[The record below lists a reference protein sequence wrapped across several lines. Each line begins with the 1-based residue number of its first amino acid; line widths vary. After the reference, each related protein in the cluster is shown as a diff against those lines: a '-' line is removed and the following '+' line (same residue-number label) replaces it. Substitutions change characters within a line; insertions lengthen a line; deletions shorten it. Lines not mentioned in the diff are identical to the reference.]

1 MPTHRSQRY
10 KDSDSVTGSNL
21 TFETLRS
28 LIKEAVDDGVSN
40 LLRNLK
46 SFKRELKTLSK
57 KVDKA
62 SGVAGKVEKLSEST
76 NSRFTDIYETVIPK
90 INEHMSNIATAL
102 TKRVLDLDVHRRKW
116 SLNIQGIQG
125 AASEDEK
132 VTRAKVVDFAKN
144 KLRIPDAS
152 LNDYGA
158 CHRLSQEASSG
169 IIMKFLDLSQ
179 RNAWLDSAKNL
190 KRYPDCANVSISPDL
205 PNDLR
210 PLKTE
215 LLNKRKQLPPD
226 QKKSSSIRFLKQW
239 PYVELRVKHHPTI
252 RPSESV
258 TNVCERVLGLN
269 KNSLLLTIPEPE
281 REAQEDGAE
290 TSEEN
295 DSEEEEED
303 VEDEANTGGGSDGTN
318 DEHQH

>member
-158 CHRLSQEASSG
+158 CHQLSQAANSG
-169 IIMKFLDLSQ
+169 ELS
-179 RNAWLDSAKNL
+179 
-190 KRYPDCANVSISPDL
+190 
-205 PNDLR
+205 
-210 PLKTE
+210 
-215 LLNKRKQLPPD
+215 
-226 QKKSSSIRFLKQW
+226 
-239 PYVELRVKHHPTI
+239 
-252 RPSESV
+252 
-258 TNVCERVLGLN
+258 
-269 KNSLLLTIPEPE
+269 
-281 REAQEDGAE
+281 
-290 TSEEN
+290 
-295 DSEEEEED
+295 
-303 VEDEANTGGGSDGTN
+303 
-318 DEHQH
+318 